1 MISDLSILSLDF
13 FILGVLVGIM
23 MVAYCSII
31 HLLVTWNPYH
41 NPTPPVIL
49 SLVVLSIPSAILII
63 ESLSKSELPIFGEL
77 LELMFVILGLAIVT
91 LLSFMPFIF
100 LIVTILVLKTTFERE
115 SEDPLLALLD
125 E

>member
-1 MISDLSILSLDF
+1 MISDLSVLSLDF

-41 NPTPPVIL
+41 NTTPPVIL
-49 SLVVLSIPSAILII
+49 SLVVLSIPSVILII